1 MPAEK
6 GTSTRRVEMYRFAD
20 DVKSPVYA
28 FEISTKPFYSGQI
41 GGLHAHSCGKDKTMS
56 DGVETEEV
64 QQVVHEERC
73 VPTAG
78 RTLVIVMSQIVVIV
92 ALVVL
97 WSVLR
102 GRRSSD

>member
-28 FEISTKPFYSGQI
+28 FEISTKPFYTGQI
-41 GGLHAHSCGKDKTMS
+41 GGLQAHSRGKDKTMS
-56 DGVETEEV
+56 DEIETEEAQEV
-64 QQVVHEERC
+64 GHEESR
-73 VPTAG
+73 VPTTG